1 MILKID
7 GVDIMPYIAQKGIK
21 WQRRDINGQNATQT
35 MDGTTHR
42 SRIATKYDL
51 HITCMPLPT
60 EKSKIV
66 LNAIN
71 PEYVEI
77 ETIDPRLGHVYKTMF
92 VETVPAVYMDTETDL
107 WEGIVF
113 LLKER

>member
-7 GVDIMPYIAQKGIK
+7 GVDIMPFIAQKGIK

-35 MDGTTHR
+35 MDGITHR
-42 SRIATKYDL
+42 GRITTKRDL

-60 EKSKIV
+60 EKTVIV
-66 LNAIN
+66 LNAIE
-71 PEYVEI
+71 PEYVEV
-77 ETIDPRLGHVYKTMF
+77 ETIDPMFGHVYKTMF